1 MKAFMEAE
9 LLAVITTARRR
20 FTDLVLTHCKHG
32 LSPQVYQRYL
42 SMQYHLTKNVQWYFM
57 TVAAHASLAKLR
69 GLRRFL
75 VDFAN
80 EEELHYLVAALDL
93 HKMELSV
100 LPIPFDVELWHAY
113 FSKVVQDRPLV
124 RLGAACVLE
133 NLSGTENR
141 SAFKELLREPFLSKE
156 NTKFLVLHM
165 HETVPHGELVLD
177 AVRHAGL
184 SSSQWAD
191 LVEGAKKGAV
201 LYLRMAE
208 WALDAESLGAW
219 ASPGAGAEILSCEDR
234 SLLPQAERLAAV
246 AAA

>member
-9 LLAVITTARRR
+9 LLSVISTARRR
-20 FTDLVLTHCKHG
+20 FTDLVLTHCTHG
-32 LSPQVYQRYL
+32 LTPQAYERYL

-57 TVAAHASLAKLR
+57 TAAAHGSLAKLR

-93 HKMELSV
+93 QELDKSV
-100 LPIPFDVELWHAY
+100 LPMPFDVELWHAY
-113 FSKVVQDRPLV
+113 FSKVVQDRPFV
-124 RLGAACVLE
+124 RIGAACVLE
-133 NLSGTENR
+133 NLSGNENR
-141 SAFKELLREPFLSKE
+141 GAFKELLQAPFLNKD

-165 HETVPHGELVLD
+165 HETLPHGEQILD
-177 AVRHAGL
+177 AVRHSGL
-184 SSSQWAD
+184 SSPQWSD

-208 WALDAESLGAW
+208 WALDGDSLGAW
-219 ASPGAGAEILSCEDR
+219 GSRGGGYETLSSEDR
-234 SLLPQAERLAAV
+234 SLLSRAERLTAAAAV
-246 AAA
+246 